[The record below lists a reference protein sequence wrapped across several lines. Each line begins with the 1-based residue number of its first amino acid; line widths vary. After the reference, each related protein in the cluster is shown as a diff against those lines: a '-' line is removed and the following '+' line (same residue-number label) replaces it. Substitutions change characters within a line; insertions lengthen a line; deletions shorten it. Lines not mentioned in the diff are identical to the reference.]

1 MSTTTRWTS
10 ADLALMPDDG
20 TRYEIIDG
28 ELHMSKQPHV
38 GHQGACFT
46 VCFELEQWNRSAKWG
61 RVIPA
66 PGLIFADDDD
76 VAPDAVLI
84 SNERYAIALGK
95 DGKLHAAPELVIEVL
110 SPGSTNERRDR
121 EAKLDLYSRRGVAE
135 YWIMNWRTHQI
146 EIYRRDHE
154 GLEHAETLS
163 DPDTLVSPLL
173 RGFAC
178 SVASLF
184 EQVDLAQ

>member
-28 ELHMSKQPHV
+28 ELHMSKQPRV
-38 GHQGACFT
+38 GHQGACFM

-66 PGLIFADDDD
+66 PGLIFGDDDD
-76 VAPDAVLI
+76 VSPDAVLI
-84 SNERYAIALGK
+84 SNERYAIALGT
-95 DGKLHAAPELVIEVL
+95 DGKLHSAPESVIEVL

-121 EAKLDLYSRRGVAE
+121 EAKLDLYSRRGVTE
-135 YWIMNWRTHQI
+135 YWILNWRNHQI
-146 EIYRRDHE
+146 EVYRRDRD
-154 GLEHAETLS
+154 GLEYAMTLS
-163 DPDTLVSPLL
+163 DPDTLASPLL
-173 RGFAC
+173 PGFAC

-184 EQVDLAQ
+184 QQIDTGQ